1 MQNPFYVHPG
11 TDFGPGL
18 KGLSNTIARVG
29 AMKKAE
35 RKETLMRQEISAA
48 MASQDPDKI
57 RTIAGKYPEF
67 ATKIKDTV
75 EMKFP
80 GGSASKYKQAL
91 LGAIMDPGQS
101 SAALEEMKTQ
111 MEVDG
116 FDNNEKAKLASL
128 EKMIQEDPEKAKKIM
143 KSELALISENDEWK
157 KYTSLFD
164 EARKAPAKVQEFEFF
179 MNLQK
184 TNPDLADQF
193 ALGAGFVEGGDKST
207 AAAKN
212 FNKYI
217 GLLNTNP
224 EQAKLFGDQIG
235 IDRNTP
241 LTDVAKLKAD
251 LDNGNI
257 SQEDYNKQRNK
268 ILNPAMKTKTE
279 LAAAALKGDPE
290 AIAIIK
296 KMTDDAIEETKGKS
310 YATTQGKLK
319 GLFESMD
326 GEGAA
331 QAIIAGRETLNN
343 VRNTFGVPIQEMVR
357 KRVLE
362 LEPEFNFVQPRAIE
376 KSLASSLV
384 QQQKNRGSMGS
395 FVQNISGQL
404 DKVDQIMTDVIKRT
418 GVRYIDL
425 PWREVHTKAL
435 GSGHEKVLE
444 AYMKEISVEIFKL
457 SQGSTASVALL
468 PEAGRQE
475 WEAIHDVNLSYK
487 ELKKV
492 LVGTRD
498 MANIR
503 LKSVNDE
510 IKATVGNLSN
520 IRSSENMYMGGSDGP
535 GAEFPNTVTVT
546 NPETGEEE
554 VWDTTT
560 EKRVK

>member
-1 MQNPFYVHPG
+1 MAQEMQNPFYVHPG

-35 RKETLMRQEISAA
+35 RKDTLMRQEISAA
-48 MASQDPDKI
+48 MAYQDPEKI
-57 RTIAGKYPEF
+57 RTIAGKYPEMG
-67 ATKIKDTV
+67 TKIKDIV

-80 GGSASKYKQAL
+80 GGAGDKYKKAL

-111 MEVDG
+111 MAFDG
-116 FDNNEKAKLASL
+116 LDDNEKAKLDGL
-128 EKMIQEDPEKAKKIM
+128 EKMIQEDPEKAKKVM
-143 KSELALISENDEWK
+143 KSELALISDKDEWS
-157 KYTSLFD
+157 KYSDLFD
-164 EARKAPAKVQEFEFF
+164 KIPAKVSEFKYFKDLKE
-179 MNLQK
+179 
-184 TNPDLADQF
+184 TDPDLADQF
-193 ALGAGFVEGGDKST
+193 ALGAGFKQGEG
-207 AAAKN
+207 AAETN

-217 GLLNTNP
+217 GLLSTNP

-235 IDRNTP
+235 INRNTP
-241 LTDVAKLKAD
+241 LTDIAKLKAD
-251 LDNGNI
+251 LSNGNI

-520 IRSSENMYMGGSDGP
+520 IRSSENMYMGSSDGP